1 MKSKN
6 DQSKIMSMVD
16 VNQESVKSLP
26 LLSLLLIFCFS
37 LQNNMYV
44 TQILNSTTDSLGQFC
59 PIEKLVRVWCY
70 CGKKVSSVNT
80 TSDTSSK
87 HKDN

>member
-1 MKSKN
+1 
-6 DQSKIMSMVD
+6 
-16 VNQESVKSLP
+16 
-26 LLSLLLIFCFS
+26 
-37 LQNNMYV
+37 MYV

-70 CGKKVSSVNT
+70 CGTNACDIDWVGLHASVNT
-80 TSDTSSK
+80 TSDTLSK